1 MNRFEQTVAVAM
13 GSDVHVHGSV
23 YQGSAMRPATA
34 QVGIDTGAANV
45 TFYPTPEA
53 LEVMAAYL
61 QELAIVV
68 RDMRGQVAA

>member
-1 MNRFEQTVAVAM
+1 MTRRTVQSEFGPRNAIEVSMN
-13 GSDVHVHGSV
+13 S
-23 YQGSAMRPATA
+23 YPATSLSPARA

-53 LEVMAAYL
+53 LEDLAACL

-68 RDMRGQVAA
+68 CDMRGQAAA